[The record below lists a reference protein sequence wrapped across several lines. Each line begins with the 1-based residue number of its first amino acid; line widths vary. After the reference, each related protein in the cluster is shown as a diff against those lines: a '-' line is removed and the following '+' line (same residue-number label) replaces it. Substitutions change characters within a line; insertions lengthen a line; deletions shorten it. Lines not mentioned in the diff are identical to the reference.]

1 MDQKLL
7 SIGEAG
13 SLRPQASWLVR
24 TFSTM
29 GEGSLRAQ
37 IFLLIITTMG
47 SSFFLLPYSAKQI
60 GIAFVLIMLTFS
72 AAISY
77 TSSAMLYMGYKE
89 TGAKTY
95 NECVTK
101 ILGRKLGYFSNIIV
115 FMHTFTAVL
124 SSWIFAFEYLTSGV
138 QELFGFDETWR
149 FFVLY
154 KTFFFAFTLL
164 VMFIATL
171 ASSLEK
177 LRLVAII
184 GIGFIF
190 YLVGV
195 FAYLTPEYYR
205 HYSSQGK
212 VTIHWFKADPFFLK
226 TFGICF
232 YIFLNQ
238 YTILPVC
245 NNVKSATF
253 RRASKIIYRSIFT
266 LLFLYFIII
275 TCGYL
280 SEPDDTKTE
289 IFLLRK
295 AIEGS
300 SDFAILIGKIGFG
313 ITLMIAVT
321 VKSTYL
327 LLYLHEL
334 INGFSKVFS
343 NSQESEEYRPE
354 VQDKVP
360 DSENRASHLSDD
372 ESQVHHASPAAER
385 TTATHITNFVFLFLM
400 AVSAILLMDKL
411 PAILSL
417 AGSFIGYFEIVFF
430 PALLV
435 LSINKN
441 SNLISPVQ
449 KFLLISVS
457 LAIGVCCI
465 GSIGYNLS
473 H

>member
-1 MDQKLL
+1 
-7 SIGEAG
+7 
-13 SLRPQASWLVR
+13 
-24 TFSTM
+24 
-29 GEGSLRAQ
+29 
-37 IFLLIITTMG
+37 MG

-72 AAISY
+72 AGISY
-77 TSSAMLYMGYKE
+77 LSSAMLYMGYKE
-89 TGAKTY
+89 TEAKTY

-101 ILGRKLGYFSNIIV
+101 ILGTKLGYFSNIVV
-115 FMHTFTAVL
+115 FMHTFVAVL
-124 SSWIFAFEYLTSGV
+124 SSWIFSFEYLTSGA
-138 QELFGFDETWR
+138 QEMFGFDETWK
-149 FFVLY
+149 FFSIY
-154 KTFFFAFTLL
+154 KASFFGLTLL
-164 VMFIATL
+164 LMFIATL

-177 LRLVAII
+177 LKFVAIV
-184 GIGFIF
+184 GIGFIV

-195 FAYLTPEYYR
+195 FAYLTPEYYGY
-205 HYSSQGK
+205 YSAQGK
-212 VTIHWFKADPFFLK
+212 VTVHWFKADPFFLK

-266 LLFLYFIII
+266 LLILYFIII
-275 TCGYL
+275 CCGYL

-300 SDFAILIGKIGFG
+300 SDFAILVGKIGFG

-321 VKSTYL
+321 IKATYL

-334 INGFSKVFS
+334 INGFSKAFKKS
-343 NSQESEEYRPE
+343 EEPEEYRTETLNPPSA
-354 VQDKVP
+354 D
-360 DSENRASHLSDD
+360 NRASQLSDD
-372 ESQVHHASPAAER
+372 ESHVAQPHPVHER
-385 TTATHITNFVFLFLM
+385 TKVTHIINFCFLFTM
-400 AVSAILLMDKL
+400 AVAAVLLMDKL

-435 LSINKN
+435 LTIDRK
-441 SNLISPVQ
+441 SNLISPFQ
-449 KFLLISVS
+449 KFLLISIS
-457 LAIGVCCI
+457 LAIGVLCI